1 MKKNIIIS
9 VLALV
14 SVLSMAFGYQQKIRA
29 DRNEALENEKR
40 AIQLMDQARMA
51 ADEAQRQRAI
61 AEANLVEAMKQKE
74 QAKKKQT
81 IRGIMSK
88 KNNKGRFFNL
98 PLFYTY

>member
-1 MKKNIIIS
+1 MKKNIIIC

-29 DRNEALENEKR
+29 DRNEALAIESEKR

-74 QAKKKQT
+74 QAQQ
-81 IRGIMSK
+81 
-88 KNNKGRFFNL
+88 KNK
-98 PLFYTY
+98 P

>member
-1 MKKNIIIS
+1 MKKNIIIG

-29 DRNEALENEKR
+29 DRHEALAIENEKR

-61 AEANLVEAMKQKE
+61 AEANLVEATRQQE
-74 QAKKKQT
+74 LAKGKK
-81 IRGIMSK
+81 
-88 KNNKGRFFNL
+88 
-98 PLFYTY
+98 